1 MAKQLK
7 ITWTKSFIGY
17 PQTQRLTIRSLGLRK
32 LHQSVI
38 KEDCAQIRGQ
48 INKVI
53 HMVNVEELDEA

>member
-1 MAKQLK
+1 LAKQLK